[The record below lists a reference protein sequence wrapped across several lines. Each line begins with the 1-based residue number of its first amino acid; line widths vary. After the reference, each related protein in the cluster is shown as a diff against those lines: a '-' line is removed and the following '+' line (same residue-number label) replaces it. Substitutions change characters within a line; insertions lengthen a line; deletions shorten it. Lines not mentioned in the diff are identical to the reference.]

1 MIKLLKDL
9 RLELFGPDFALG
21 ELETIREELVRGNNT
36 REGWVNQAG
45 DLPNHHVPAISTADS
60 QKACPSRREKAICC
74 CRKPV
79 KTKHC

>member
-9 RLELFGPDFALG
+9 RLKLSGPNFEPG
-21 ELETIREELVRGNNT
+21 EQERLREEAVQGNNT

-60 QKACPSRREKAICC
+60 QKACPSRREKAILPLQEG
-74 CRKPV
+74 R
-79 KTKHC
+79 